1 MSDKGASNAGSS
13 EGNVVEFPKAG
24 EKYPIQF
31 SFRYA
36 LGDGR
41 ELGAIVAYDPD
52 KAGTPDKLLDQISDW
67 INRQRAR
74 TEIVTLT
81 EAIEEKTDEIA
92 RIKSQ
97 AREAAVSYQAQIDK
111 LEPDYRAAKAEYET
125 TFDKLRDAEEATGR
139 RDFDPSKAGNKAK
152 LEVHIR
158 NQEKIAEQVTK
169 LREDMKVADGNFMA
183 TMAMH
188 EDAIKK
194 LNLKLAAR
202 KAIVGL

>member
-1 MSDKGASNAGSS
+1 M
-13 EGNVVEFPKAG
+13 
-24 EKYPIQF
+24 
-31 SFRYA
+31 
-36 LGDGR
+36 
-41 ELGAIVAYDPD
+41 GAIVAYDPD

-111 LEPDYRAAKAEYET
+111 LEPDYRAAKAKYET
-125 TFDKLRDAEEATGR
+125 MYDKLRVAEEATGR

-158 NQEKIAEQVTK
+158 KHEKIAEQVTK